1 MLKRI
6 KIGSKIT
13 ALVLLLTAL
22 AVVAISTITYHVA
35 EQLLEKQYAEKLQSI
50 NSYKK
55 SQIENYFQRITS
67 ELTLLKIAPGESEEG
82 EEVEEEGSTDMFS
95 LDGMGMG
102 LGAMDE
108 TASAESTSSVNA
120 DQVQDILSREP
131 SIASISLVS
140 LQGDIL
146 FTSDNSNANQQPG
159 EAFYDPDGKT
169 IKNAQ
174 KSTYTSRIFKEND
187 KYFSLVG
194 QIINDSSQLAIAKI
208 DVSRLFA
215 IIHDSTNLGDYG
227 ESFLVEAT
235 NNEVTYINGA
245 RLTGSEPL
253 SLQTTVGSTS
263 QQAAQR
269 AVGEGSTDGYIHDI
283 DYRGE
288 PTLAAWDNLP
298 AQQWGIISKVDQT
311 ALQSQLSP
319 LLFRSVIA
327 GSVLLLLALVASI
340 LLSRILTSAL
350 LSLKA
355 TLQMLSEGIL
365 PERVDKKSDDEIGQM
380 AGTTAKVVETLQNT
394 ASFAH
399 QIGAGELNASFQPV
413 SEKDTL
419 GNALI
424 NMRNNIQNAEKRDDE
439 RNWIVTGVA
448 EIGEIL
454 RSHDQIDQLGDA
466 VVAYVCQKIGAVQ
479 GAFYV
484 VNDENGDG
492 GDAVIEMKASYAY
505 NKKKYLKNTFKFA
518 EGLVGQA
525 AIEQDT
531 LLRTEIPYDY
541 VTVTSGLLG
550 DQRPESLLIVPLITN
565 EHVYGVLEFAA
576 FEKFSSRDVKFVEEI
591 SLITARTVFNIKVN
605 ERTRKLLEESQEMSN
620 ELQEQQEILQQNAE
634 EMQATQEEL
643 QRTNKELEEQIQEVE
658 RTQNRM
664 TSLLENASEVV
675 TIYEE
680 NQLIRYISPSV
691 QRIFGYT
698 QEELIGHSD
707 LEHILEEGQ
716 KTFLDMFS
724 ALIKNPRES
733 VTVQYLYNTKDRGEV
748 WVETTGT
755 NLLED
760 PAVQGVILN
769 SRDITERKRAEQEER
784 MRSKMQALSEN
795 SPDLIT
801 RVDKEGTFFYIN
813 PTIETY
819 TGHAPSEFLNKRVD
833 ESRFAPSVVDEWLKI
848 LNEVSSS
855 EKTVAKE
862 IDFPSELGDRVM
874 NINAIPEF
882 DEEEHLE
889 SVLVVSHDITERKQ
903 IEREIQN
910 KNKKINDSINY
921 ARRIQGAILPDNQ
934 IIKQIFPESFIY
946 YKARDVV
953 SGDFPWFMQ
962 RGEDTFIAAV
972 DCTGHGVPGAL
983 ISLIGYF
990 LLNDIVRSRGISD
1003 PGEILDQ
1010 LDDGVTKTLR
1020 QDSEDSQSKDGMDIA
1035 LCRIRKNE
1043 VQYAGAHRPLYYMQ
1057 KGEMVEIKGDKFPI
1071 GGGIYKNQTNFT
1083 TTTIKAAKGDSIY
1096 FCSDGFPDQFG
1107 GPNNRKYGPKRL
1119 RAMIQE
1125 HHHKPMEEV
1134 HQVIGS
1140 SWEEWQGQE
1149 KQTDDVLMI
1158 GIKF

>member
-1 MLKRI
+1 MLKKI
-6 KIGSKIT
+6 SIGSKIT
-13 ALVLLLTAL
+13 VLVLMLTLLSVL
-22 AVVAISTITYHVA
+22 AISTITYQVTK
-35 EQLLEKQYAEKLQSI
+35 QVLEGQYAEKIQSV
-50 NSYKK
+50 NDYKK
-55 SQIENYFQRITS
+55 SKVEGYFQRITAELSLLDTKQEENLEPDEDSTS
-67 ELTLLKIAPGESEEG
+67 ELPSSDIMGLSILEEAAEPTLLIEPE
-82 EEVEEEGSTDMFS
+82 
-95 LDGMGMG
+95 
-102 LGAMDE
+102 
-108 TASAESTSSVNA
+108 
-120 DQVQDILSREP
+120 QVKEILSREP
-131 SIASISLVS
+131 SIATIALVS

-146 FTSDNSNANQQPG
+146 FTSDNSKMNQQLG
-159 EAFYDPDGKT
+159 AAFYDPDGQT
-169 IKNAQ
+169 IE
-174 KSTYTSRIFKEND
+174 KSKEGTYTSRIFKEND
-187 KYFSLVG
+187 QHFTLLG
-194 QIINDSSQLAIAKI
+194 QRTSNEDQLAIAKI
-208 DVSRLFA
+208 NISKLLDV
-215 IIHDSTNLGDYG
+215 IDDSTSLGNYG
-227 ESFLVEAT
+227 ESFLVRVHGE
-235 NNEVTYINGA
+235 NISYINGS
-245 RLTGSEPL
+245 RLTGSDPL
-253 SLQTTVGSTS
+253 ALQAVAGSKD

-269 AVGEGSTDGYIHDI
+269 AVDGSRGYIHDI

-288 PTLAAWDNLP
+288 PTLAAWDYLP
-298 AQQWGIISKVDQT
+298 MQRWGIISKIDQRV
-311 ALQSQLSP
+311 LQTELRS
-319 LLFRSVIA
+319 LLYKSMIVGA
-327 GSVLLLLALVASI
+327 VLLVVALIISI
-340 LLSRILTSAL
+340 LLSRLLTSAL
-350 LSLKA
+350 LSLKG

-365 PERVDKKSDDEIGQM
+365 PEQVEKKSDDEIGQM
-380 AGTTAKVVETLQNT
+380 AETTAKVVDTLQRT

-399 QIGAGELNASFQPV
+399 QIGAGKLNASFQPI
-413 SEKDTL
+413 SEKDAL

-424 NMRNNIQNAEKRDDE
+424 NMRDNIQNSEKRDDE

-454 RSHDQIDQLGDA
+454 RAHDQIDALGDA
-466 VVAYVCQKIGAVQ
+466 VVAYVCQKIGAIQ

-484 VNDENGDG
+484 VNDGDEVEG
-492 GDAVIEMKASYAY
+492 DGDAVIEMKASYAY
-505 NKKKYLKNTFKFA
+505 NKKKYIQNSFKFA

-541 VTVTSGLLG
+541 VTITSGLLG

-565 EHVYGVLEFAA
+565 EQVYGVLEFAA

-605 ERTRKLLEESQEMSN
+605 ERTRRLLEEAQHMSN
-620 ELQEQQEILQQNAE
+620 ELQEQQEVLQQNAE

-643 QRTNKELEEQIQEVE
+643 QRANKQLEEQIQEVE

-664 TSLLENASEVV
+664 ASLLENASEVV

-680 NQLIRYISPSV
+680 NQVIRYISPSL

-707 LEHILEEGQ
+707 LEHIVEEGQ
-716 KTFLDMFS
+716 KAFLDMFS
-724 ALIKNPRES
+724 ALIKKPKQS

-755 NLLED
+755 NLLDD
-760 PAVQGVILN
+760 PAVQGIVLN

-801 RVDKEGTFFYIN
+801 RLDKEGTFFYIN

-819 TGHAPSEFLNKRVD
+819 TGQAPSEFLNKRVS
-833 ESRFAPSVVDEWLKI
+833 EASFEPSVIDEWLKI
-848 LNEVSSS
+848 LGEVGSS
-855 EKTVAKE
+855 EETVAKE
-862 IDFPSELGDRVM
+862 IDFPSQLGDRVM
-874 NINAIPEF
+874 HVNAIPEF

-903 IEREIQN
+903 IELEIQS

-934 IIKQIFPESFIY
+934 IIKQVFPESFIF
-946 YKARDVV
+946 YKAKDVV
-953 SGDFPWFMQ
+953 SGDFPWFIQ

-990 LLNDIVRSRGISD
+990 LLNDIVRSRGVSD

-1057 KGEMVEIKGDKFPI
+1057 KGEMVEIKGNKFPI
-1071 GGGIYKNQTNFT
+1071 GGGVYKNQTDFT
-1083 TTTIKAAKGDSIY
+1083 TTTIKAAKGESIY

-1107 GPNNRKYGPKRL
+1107 GPDNRKYGPKRL

-1125 HHHKPMEEV
+1125 HHHKPMDEV
-1134 HQVIGS
+1134 HQTIES
-1140 SWEEWQGQE
+1140 SWEEWRGEE

>member
-6 KIGSKIT
+6 KVGSKIT
-13 ALVLLLTAL
+13 ALVLLLTTL
-22 AVVAISTITYHVA
+22 AVVAISAITYHVA
-35 EQLLEKQYAEKLQSI
+35 KQMLEKQYADKLRSV

-55 SQIENYFQRITS
+55 SQIENYFQQITS
-67 ELTLLKIAPGESEEG
+67 ELVLLKVEQQEGESAEDSDPADIFG
-82 EEVEEEGSTDMFS
+82 LDLMNTGTTDEI
-95 LDGMGMG
+95 DI
-102 LGAMDE
+102 
-108 TASAESTSSVNA
+108 AESTPTVNA
-120 DQVQDILSREP
+120 EQVSNILSREP

-146 FTSDNSNANQQPG
+146 FTSGDDNLNQQPG
-159 EAFYDPDGKT
+159 ESFYDPDGKT
-169 IKNAQ
+169 IEKAREN
-174 KSTYTSRIFKEND
+174 TYTSRIFKEND
-187 KYFSLVG
+187 QYFSLVG
-194 QIINDSSQLAIAKI
+194 QVINDSSQLAIAKI
-208 DVSRLFA
+208 NVSKLFA
-215 IIHDSTNLGDYG
+215 IVHDSTNLGSYG

-235 NNEVTYINGA
+235 DDKISYINGA

-253 SLQTTVGSTS
+253 SLQATIGGEG

-269 AVGEGSTDGYIHDI
+269 AVDGSIPSGYIHDT

-288 PTLAAWDNLP
+288 STLAAWDYLP
-298 AQQWGIISKVDQT
+298 VQQWGIVSKVNQT
-311 ALQSQLSP
+311 ALHNQLSS
-319 LLFRSVIA
+319 LLYRSLIA
-327 GSVLLLLALVASI
+327 GGILLLIALAISVLL
-340 LLSRILTSAL
+340 SRVLTSAL
-350 LSLKA
+350 LSLKG

-365 PERVDKKSDDEIGQM
+365 PERVDKKSNDEVGQM
-380 AGTTAKVVETLQNT
+380 AETTAKVVDTLQKT

-399 QIGAGELNASFQPV
+399 QIGVGKLNASFQPV

-424 NMRNNIQNAEKRDDE
+424 NMRDNIQNAEKRDDE

-454 RSHDQIDQLGDA
+454 RSHDQIDKLGDA
-466 VVAYVCQKIGAVQ
+466 VVAYVCQKIGAIQ

-484 VNDENGDG
+484 VNDESGDG
-492 GDAVIEMKASYAY
+492 SDAVIEMKASYAY
-505 NKKKYLKNTFKFA
+505 NKKKYLQNTFKFA

-531 LLRTEIPYDY
+531 LVRTEIPYDY

-550 DQRPESLLIVPLITN
+550 DQRPESLLIVPLIAN
-565 EHVYGVLEFAA
+565 EQVYGVLEFAA

-691 QRIFGYT
+691 QRILGYT

-707 LEHILEEGQ
+707 IEHILEEGQ
-716 KTFLDMFS
+716 KTFMDMFS

-755 NLLED
+755 NLLDD
-760 PAVQGVILN
+760 PAVQGIILN

-819 TGHAPSEFLNKRVD
+819 TGQAPSEFLNKRVD
-833 ESRFAPSVVDEWLKI
+833 ESSFAPSVVDEWLKI
-848 LNEVSSS
+848 LNEVSGS
-855 EKTVAKE
+855 EQTVAKE

-874 NINAIPEF
+874 NVNAIPEF

-934 IIKQIFPESFIY
+934 IIKQVFPESFIY

-962 RGEDTFIAAV
+962 RGQDTFIAAV

-1043 VQYAGAHRPLYYMQ
+1043 VQYAGAHRPLYYMK

-1125 HHHKPMEEV
+1125 HHHKPMKEV
-1134 HQVIGS
+1134 CQVLGS